1 MTNVWTGCGPTA
13 RPTPFSTP
21 ASGSRDLLHL
31 TLHQPTRQ
39 PLDTLYNLR
48 MEQGRQT
55 VVTLMFVR
63 EAFGYGEPVFRQDV
77 MDGFMADKLEA
88 RRTV

>member
-1 MTNVWTGCGPTA
+1 
-13 RPTPFSTP
+13 
-21 ASGSRDLLHL
+21 
-31 TLHQPTRQ
+31 
-39 PLDTLYNLR
+39 
-48 MEQGRQT
+48 
-55 VVTLMFVR
+55 MFVR